1 MQFST
6 LRYWL
11 KNLSRTFVVISATF
25 IAVSAYHHLHKVVGI
40 AGVLLGG
47 FIVMIVPSMI
57 HNKLN
62 ESTNTSFDKCLNYF
76 LITYAIVG
84 GLIVTT
90 VVLYKEFTEESSSS
104 HH

>member
-1 MQFST
+1 MEFST
-6 LRYWL
+6 TRYWL
-11 KNLSRTFVVISATF
+11 MNLSRTIVVISATF

-62 ESTNTSFDKCLNYF
+62 ESTNTGFDKCLNYF
-76 LITYAIVG
+76 LIIYAIVG
-84 GLIVTT
+84 GIIVTA
-90 VVLYKEFTEESSSS
+90 VVLYKEFNGDNE
-104 HH
+104 

>member
-11 KNLSRTFVVISATF
+11 KNLSRTIVVVTATF
-25 IAVSAYHHLHKVVGI
+25 IAVSAYHNLHKVVGI

-47 FIVMIVPSMI
+47 FIVMVVPSMI

-62 ESTNTSFDKCLNYF
+62 ESTNTAFDRCLNYF
-76 LITYAIVG
+76 LIIYAIVG

-90 VVLYKEFTEESSSS
+90 VVLYKEFTDDGSSS